1 MDISVYVTALKTSL
15 MKKSDVMNLL
25 LAASQEQGRI
35 FKEEEPD
42 MERFN
47 EIIAE
52 KDAFLREIA
61 ELDKGFDSI
70 FARIGEELKVQKY
83 QYQPM
88 IQEMQNLI
96 RSITDTGM
104 QVEGQ
109 EQKNKIA
116 FQSYLAGE
124 RKEIKS
130 FKTNNKMATS
140 YYQNMANQHR
150 EWQSYF
156 LDQKK

>member
-1 MDISVYVTALKTSL
+1 MDISVYVTALRTSL
-15 MKKSDVMNLL
+15 VKKADVMNRL
-25 LAASQEQGRI
+25 LASSQEQGRI
-35 FKEEEPD
+35 LKEEEPD
-42 MERFN
+42 MERFHQ
-47 EIIAE
+47 IIVE
-52 KDAFLREIA
+52 KDAALREIT
-61 ELDKGFDSI
+61 ELDKGFDSV

-109 EQKNKIA
+109 EQRNKTA
-116 FQSYLAGE
+116 FQAYLAGE

>member
-15 MKKSDVMNLL
+15 LKKSDVMNRL
-25 LAASQEQGRI
+25 LAASLEQGKI
-35 FKEEEPD
+35 LKEESPD
-42 MERFN
+42 MERFHQL
-47 EIIAE
+47 IVE

-70 FARIGEELKVQKY
+70 FARIGEELQIQKY
-83 QYQPM
+83 QYQST
-88 IQEMQNLI
+88 ILEMQNLI

-109 EQKNKIA
+109 EQKNKTA
-116 FQSYLAGE
+116 FQSYLTGE